1 MDFDDEDD
9 ATWALSDEC
18 WGLLLSAV
26 EVAVDE
32 FREDLVDLGTGRRTF
47 GGTSMCLA
55 VPRLFLARYDAAFAA
70 AFLEA
75 TRTVGTKLQ
84 EARAQ
89 GKPYP
94 DEDLPG
100 CVAEELA
107 LDAILDAAKVQI
119 DLRTDEGLLTLERQE
134 QFLEEIAMLRD
145 VAFADR
151 DFEFLFDAS
160 KDGAVEDPGLA
171 AHMRFCNLA
180 YDDWFTPF
188 GKMCT

>member
-9 ATWALSDEC
+9 ATWVLSDEC
-18 WGLLLSAV
+18 WGLLLTAV

-32 FREDLVDLGTGRRTF
+32 FGEDLEELGSGRRTF
-47 GGTSMCLA
+47 GETSMCLV

-75 TRTVGTKLQ
+75 TRSVGTKLQ

-89 GKPYP
+89 GQPYP
-94 DEDLPG
+94 NEDLPG

-107 LDAILDAAKVQI
+107 LDAILDAAELQI
-119 DLRTDEGLLTLERQE
+119 DLRTDEGILTPERQE
-134 QFLEEIAMLRD
+134 QLLEEIRMLRD

-151 DFEFLFDAS
+151 DFVFLFDPS
-160 KDGAVEDPGLA
+160 KDGAVEDPGLT
-171 AHMRFCNLA
+171 AHMRFCNLG
-180 YDDWFTPF
+180 YDEWFTPF
-188 GKMCT
+188 G